1 MNANT
6 NTNLRTNNNN
16 NKEITMHSPYQAAK
30 LINAV
35 LAEANL
41 PSIPPQMMYNYT
53 TARLNKGKAP
63 LIKCDASGAITL
75 ESLLE
80 WLAKYLEKKG
90 IQVAPQTEED
100 YAI

>member
-1 MNANT
+1 MT
-6 NTNLRTNNNN
+6 NSATSAAFT
-16 NKEITMHSPYQAAK
+16 PYGAAK
-30 LINAV
+30 FVNQV
-35 LAEANL
+35 LTEAGL

-53 TARLNKGKAP
+53 TARINKGKAP

-75 ESLLE
+75 ENLLE

-90 IQVAPQTEED
+90 VSTATKPAVEED

>member
-1 MNANT
+1 MT
-6 NTNLRTNNNN
+6 NTANST
-16 NKEITMHSPYQAAK
+16 TAAAFTPYGAAK
-30 LINAV
+30 FVNQV
-35 LAEANL
+35 LTEAGL

-63 LIKCDASGAITL
+63 LIKCDATGAITQ

-80 WLAKYLEKKG
+80 WLAKYLVKKG
-90 IQVAPQTEED
+90 IQVAPKAEED

>member
-1 MNANT
+1 MTATT
-6 NTNLRTNNNN
+6 NSTTAAF
-16 NKEITMHSPYQAAK
+16 TPYGAAK
-30 LINAV
+30 FVNQV
-35 LAEANL
+35 LTEAGL

-63 LIKCDASGAITL
+63 LIKCDAGGAITL

-90 IQVAPQTEED
+90 VSTATKPAVEED
-100 YAI
+100 CTI

>member
-1 MNANT
+1 MAANS
-6 NTNLRTNNNN
+6 
-16 NKEITMHSPYQAAK
+16 ITAAAFTPYGAAK
-30 LINAV
+30 FVNQV
-35 LAEANL
+35 LTEAGL

-90 IQVAPQTEED
+90 IQVAPKVEED